1 MSGKVSSRSWG
12 WVVALGAVWGLAEAG
27 LGLGLKSCA
36 SLASGSIMTAVA
48 LFFIGAAWSRSG
60 VAGLPVLVLVA
71 GLFKLFDARLLSLPV
86 RGGAVANPLF
96 AFLTEGLAFA
106 LLFTLARAAW
116 KSRPLGRSL
125 LGGASALLAVAVF
138 PLVKLCTG
146 VPACVVPV
154 MGKTSFQAWVYG
166 PWAVGLALLTVP
178 LGILAGEKLA
188 LRRPRLEIL
197 VVPASVAVCLALVA
211 LLRLA

>member
-12 WVVALGAVWGLAEAG
+12 WIVALGAVWGLAEAG

-48 LFFIGAAWSRSG
+48 LFFIGAAWSRAG
-60 VAGLPVLVLVA
+60 GAVGLPVLILVA

-86 RGGAVANPLF
+86 GGGAVANPLF
-96 AFLTEGLAFA
+96 AFVTEGLAFA
-106 LLFTLARAAW
+106 LVFTLARSAW
-116 KSRPLGRSL
+116 KARPIGRSL
-125 LGGASALLAVAVF
+125 MGGASALLAVAVF
-138 PLVKLCTG
+138 PLVKFCTG
-146 VPACVVPV
+146 VPACIVP
-154 MGKTSFQAWVYG
+154 GTTSFQAWVYG

-178 LGILAGEKLA
+178 LGLLAGEKLR

-197 VVPASVAVCLALVA
+197 IVPASVAICLALVV